1 MLDTLVNTR
10 ENSVP
15 RTREQFSIMK
25 DERRESILQAALP
38 LFSLGQKVSIDAIC
52 ERAKC
57 SHGIVYHYFRNTEQI
72 LEKLLKSST
81 YVELQNKLFV
91 EPSGS
96 SYEKIEQ
103 IITVLLDVSMK
114 KFENVCYLNM
124 IIRNKEKGS
133 LYATLTK
140 LVKDGQS
147 AGTIIGG
154 EPSELVDSV
163 YLLLKGLYLSFLLE
177 KHPDVKVPSPETIMQ
192 LLRKQSTFGRQ
203 IL

>member
-1 MLDTLVNTR
+1 M
-10 ENSVP
+10 P

-81 YVELQNKLFV
+81 YVELQNELFV

-133 LYATLTK
+133 LYASLTK